1 MQSRIL
7 LIGGGGHCKS
17 VIDSIIRTKHYSD
30 IGIIDRE
37 ERIGK
42 SILSFPIIGCD
53 GDLLK
58 LYESGYRDAFVTVGS
73 IGDSTVRKKLFQLLE
88 TIGFALPN
96 IIDDSAI
103 VSKYATLEKGIF
115 IGKNVVVNAGSFIYK
130 GAILN
135 TSSVVEH
142 DSVVQEFSHIAPGV
156 VLCGDVKIGANTH
169 IGAKSVVKQNIHIGS
184 NSIIG
189 MGSVVISDIE
199 DNVVAYGNPCKEVRP
214 K

>member
-30 IGIIDRE
+30 IGIIDRSE
-37 ERIGK
+37 SIGK
-42 SILSFPIIGCD
+42 NILSFPIIGCD
-53 GDLLK
+53 DDLLK
-58 LYESGYRDAFVTVGS
+58 LYKRGYRDAFVTVGS
-73 IGDSTVRKKLFQLLE
+73 IGDSTVRKKLFQMLE
-88 TIGFALPN
+88 KIGFTIPN
-96 IIDDSAI
+96 IIDNSAL
-103 VSKYATLEKGIF
+103 VSEYATLEKGIF

-142 DSVVQEFSHIAPGV
+142 DSVIQEFSHIAPGV
-156 VLCGDVKIGANTH
+156 ILCGDVKIGANTH
-169 IGAKSVVKQNIHIGS
+169 IGAKSVVMQNIHIGS
-184 NSIIG
+184 DSIIG
-189 MGSVVISDIE
+189 MGSVVINNIGN
-199 DNVVAYGNPCKEVRP
+199 NVVAYGNPCKEVRP